1 MPPRNSPTARQQR
14 LGAELRKMREAAGM
28 TAREAAEL
36 LGANAIQ
43 ISQIEAGKAGVSEE
57 RLRRMASQYACLD
70 PVLLDA
76 LATMAAERTKG
87 WWEEYR
93 GTLAH
98 GALDLAELEHHATG
112 MRTLQ
117 AVYVPGLLQTEDY
130 VRALMAYG
138 LPEPP
143 LEQLEAQVAFRVR
156 RREVLEGA
164 AAPRF
169 EAVIHEAVLRTRV
182 ADRKVAREQLSFI
195 LAQSERPNVTVR
207 VIPFDVDGFGG
218 AGASMLYVGGPVPKL
233 DTVQLDAWH
242 GSLWMDA
249 ESQLARY
256 RALLDRAA
264 LSSLAVEESR
274 DFIHHLTQEL

>member
-1 MPPRNSPTARQQR
+1 
-14 LGAELRKMREAAGM
+14 
-28 TAREAAEL
+28 
-36 LGANAIQ
+36 
-43 ISQIEAGKAGVSEE
+43 
-57 RLRRMASQYACLD
+57 MASQYACFDAAL
-70 PVLLDA
+70 VDA
-76 LATMAAERTKG
+76 LAATATERAKG

-98 GALDLAELEHHATG
+98 GALDLAELEHHATY

-117 AVYVPGLLQTEDY
+117 VAYVPGLLQTEDY
-130 VRALMAYG
+130 IRALMAYG
-138 LPEPP
+138 VHEPP
-143 LEQLEAQVAFRVR
+143 LEQLEAQVSFRVR
-156 RREVLEGA
+156 RREILEREP
-164 AAPRF
+164 APHF

-182 ADRKVAREQLSFI
+182 ADRKVAREQLSSI

-249 ESQLARY
+249 ESHLARY
-256 RALLDRAA
+256 RALLDKAA
-264 LSSLAVEESR
+264 LSALTVEKSQ
-274 DFIHHLTQEL
+274 DFIHRIAREL

>member
-43 ISQIEAGKAGVSEE
+43 VSQIEAGKAGVSEE

-70 PVLLDA
+70 PALVGA
-76 LATMAAERTKG
+76 LATMATERTKG

-98 GALDLAELEHHATG
+98 GVLDLAELEYHAMR

-130 VRALMAYG
+130 IRALMAYAV
-138 LPEPP
+138 PEPP
-143 LEQLEAQVAFRVR
+143 LEQLEAFVSFRVQ
-156 RREVLEGA
+156 RREVLERESE
-164 AAPRF
+164 PCF

-218 AGASMLYVGGPVPKL
+218 AGASMLYVGDPVPKL

-242 GSLWMDA
+242 GSLRMDA

-274 DFIHHLTQEL
+274 DFIHRLTQEL

>member
-43 ISQIEAGKAGVSEE
+43 MSQIESGKAGVSEE

-70 PVLLDA
+70 PALVDA
-76 LATMAAERTKG
+76 LVAMAAERTKG
-87 WWEEYR
+87 WWEECR
-93 GTLAH
+93 GSLAH
-98 GALDLAELEHHATG
+98 GVLDLAELEYRATR

-138 LPEPP
+138 VPEPP
-143 LEQLEAQVAFRVR
+143 TEQLEAYVSFRVR
-156 RREVLEGA
+156 RRVVLDREP
-164 AAPRF
+164 APHF
-169 EAVIHEAVLRTRV
+169 EAIIHEAVLRTRV

-256 RALLDRAA
+256 RALLDMAA
-264 LSSLAVEESR
+264 LSSLTVEESR
-274 DFIHHLTQEL
+274 DFIHRLTREL